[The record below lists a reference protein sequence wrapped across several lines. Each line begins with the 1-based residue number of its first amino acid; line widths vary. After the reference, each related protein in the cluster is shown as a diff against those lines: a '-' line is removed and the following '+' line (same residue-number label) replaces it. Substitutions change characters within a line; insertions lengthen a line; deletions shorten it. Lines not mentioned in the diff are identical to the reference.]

1 MHPPSSCQIIPNE
14 PAVIPILIIPKNS
27 SRPID
32 STGIEINVLVI
43 AKVIILAR
51 LNQALPEVAAFQ

>member
-27 SRPID
+27 NRPID
-32 STGIEINVLVI
+32 STGIESIVVVTASGI
-43 AKVIILAR
+43 IPAK
-51 LNQALPEVAAFQ
+51 LNRALPEVVAFQ